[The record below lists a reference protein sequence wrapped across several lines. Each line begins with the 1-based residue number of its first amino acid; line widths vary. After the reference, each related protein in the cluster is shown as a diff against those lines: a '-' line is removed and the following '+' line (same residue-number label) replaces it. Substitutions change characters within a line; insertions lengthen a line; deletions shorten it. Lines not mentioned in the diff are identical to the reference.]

1 MAVTVT
7 DTRTTPANGE
17 ADATTGWTG
26 TSTLTVFTT
35 DPDPVEATGS
45 LGMVV
50 STASG
55 QVYLTIT
62 SADLQNTL
70 IYAWMFPRGAMDTT
84 VNGGQ
89 TLVIGDGTD
98 RAGYHLSGSDKA
110 SFRHEAGPVGWQC
123 LMLDTG
129 NLPAAA
135 TAYAGTVGGVGL
147 AAVTQIG
154 VGFKTLAKSVGGV
167 SNCFTDVI
175 RYGNGGLRITAGTSG
190 SPGLF
195 SEIAAE
201 DRTTTTGKGYG
212 IIRELGT
219 GLYGVQGPLTF
230 GDTAGTTATFFA
242 DTSTSV
248 VFEDRGVRGGRYYI
262 TVQGNATGS
271 TTFRLGTKS
280 GTGDA
285 MTGINGCNIT
295 MPVLTL
301 GTFTASDADLQFCL
315 IYGTILN
322 GFRGGLTFSSNATN
336 GVNHEFAGNT
346 LVSCGQMDPGRIVVR
361 NSNFTGFVGASN
373 GSEAAILWG
382 ANTDLKRCTFTCA
395 ATTTNDI
402 KGHAIKISN
411 TGSRSFD
418 TLVFNGYG
426 PSVFGFA
433 TTTDVSSVNDTVT
446 KLVHGYSTGN
456 AIRYMK
462 QGGSVNMGLTDDTTY
477 YVRAVDAN
485 TLAFYTTVANAN
497 ADTSRINLTATGAET
512 HYINSMDAAVFNS
525 SGGAVTINVTD
536 GDTPT
541 IRNGPSA
548 TTSVVSTVSVTL
560 TGLKDNTEVRVYEA
574 GTTVVVDGIENA
586 TNGSV
591 DARTFSFSDS
601 PGDFVDIIIHNLS
614 YRWLKISNFEVP
626 SQSSSVPVQQEFD
639 RNYDN
644 P

>member
-7 DTRTTPANGE
+7 DTRTTPSE

-26 TSTLTVFTT
+26 SNTLTVYTT
-35 DPDPVEATGS
+35 DPSPVEATGC

-50 STASG
+50 STAT
-55 QVYLTIT
+55 QNLYFTIA
-62 SADLQNTL
+62 SANLANTL
-70 IYAWMFPRGAMDTT
+70 IYVWMFPRGAMDTT
-84 VNGGQ
+84 ANGGQ
-89 TLVIGDGTD
+89 ALQIGDGTD
-98 RAGYHLSGSDKA
+98 RIGFHLAGSDVA
-110 SFRHEAGPVGWQC
+110 AFRHEDGPVGWQC

-135 TAYAGTVGGVGL
+135 TAYAGVTANL
-147 AAVTQIG
+147 TLSAVTQLG
-154 VGFKTLAKSVGGV
+154 AGFKTLAKSVGGV
-167 SNCFTDVI
+167 DNCFTDAI

-190 SPGLF
+190 APGLF
-195 SEIAAE
+195 SEIAAD

-219 GLYGVQGPLTF
+219 GLFGVQGPLTF

-248 VFEDRGVRGGRYYI
+248 VFEDRGVRGGRYFI
-262 TVQGNATGS
+262 VVQGNATGS

-285 MTGINGCNIT
+285 MTGINGCNIS
-295 MPVLTL
+295 MPALAL

-322 GFRGGLTFSSNATN
+322 GFRGGLTFSSDATN
-336 GVNHEFAGNT
+336 AVNHEFAGNT
-346 LVSCGQMDPGRIVVR
+346 LVDCGQMDPGRIVVR
-361 NSNFTGFVGASN
+361 NSNFTAFVGASS

-382 ANTDLKRCTFTCA
+382 ANTDLKRCKFTCA
-395 ATTTNDI
+395 TTTTNDI

-411 TGSRSFD
+411 TGSRAFD
-418 TLVFNGYG
+418 TLTFSGYG
-426 PSVFGFA
+426 PTVFGFA
-433 TTTDVSSVNDTVT
+433 TTTDVSSGSDTVT
-446 KLVHGYSTGN
+446 KSAHGYTTGD

-497 ADTSRINLTATGAET
+497 ADTSRINLTATGSET

-548 TTSVVSTVSVTL
+548 TTTVVSTVSITL
-560 TGLKDNTEVRVYEA
+560 TGLKDNTEVRVYET
-574 GTTVVVDGIENA
+574 GTTTIVDGTETA
-586 TNGSV
+586 TNGST

-601 PGDFVDIIIHNLS
+601 PGDFVDIIIHNLA
-614 YRWLKISNFEVP
+614 YKWLKIVNFEIP
-626 SQSSSVPVQQEFD
+626 ATSSSVPVQQEVD
-639 RNYDN
+639 RNYSN
-644 P
+644 S